1 MEPGESICT
10 EFPDSSCSHVG
21 PPAAP
26 PTPQEI
32 QRKLSMHAPTAPV
45 PINKRSS
52 MRQTAPLS
60 GTESDSDAGGAVASS
75 FSPSVTSQGIPSEF
89 SSSLQPLSVIA
100 EKRNPSGEETDD
112 DEDDDDDPALAR
124 RGPAEKEVKGEL
136 VLKSG
141 FLWKKGERRKT
152 WKKRW
157 FVLRTAKLGLY
168 KNEQE
173 YKLLRLVDLNEVH
186 SVAPCALKKHT
197 NTLAI
202 VTPTRTFYLQAET
215 LAECDAWVRA
225 LGEARLRLKET
236 GTETPVAPPGAP
248 SAAVSASPIVSA
260 QTPPAASTMAY
271 ATPSSPLQH
280 TMSSSDS
287 EGEGDMDGVA
297 PTPIDPK
304 QIVLQGYLMKC
315 GTHMKNWRKRY
326 FILTPETLK
335 YGKSHMVSPLTLHE
349 TIRNEPIQQSMK
361 HMRSVQVT
369 QILDAI
375 ETTASSK
382 GIAPTISPPASSGD
396 KEHIFKI
403 ITPKRSFMLC
413 APSEEEEIKWLSAVR
428 ALIARRTAGIPTAAE
443 EDTSRARAKSIS
455 TRSIGDVVG
464 APIPTTS
471 APVTIR

>member
-1 MEPGESICT
+1 MEP
-10 EFPDSSCSHVG
+10 V
-21 PPAAP
+21 AP

-32 QRKLSMHAPTAPV
+32 QRKLSMHSPTAPV
-45 PINKRSS
+45 PINKRNSVFRPLHQ
-52 MRQTAPLS
+52 RQTAPLS

-75 FSPSVTSQGIPSEF
+75 FSPSITSQNIPSEF
-89 SSSLQPLSVIA
+89 SGALQPLSVIA
-100 EKRNPSGEETDD
+100 ERRNPSGEETDED
-112 DEDDDDDPALAR
+112 DEDEDDPALAR
-124 RGPAEKEVKGEL
+124 RGPAEKEVKDE
-136 VLKSG
+136 VVVKSG

-173 YKLLRLVDLNEVH
+173 YKLLRLVDLNDVH

-215 LAECDAWVRA
+215 QGECDAWVRT
-225 LGEARLRLKET
+225 LNETRLRLKET
-236 GTETPVAPPGAP
+236 GVETPVPQPGVPNITIPAAPIP
-248 SAAVSASPIVSA
+248 SG
-260 QTPPAASTMAY
+260 QTPPAASAMAY

-280 TMSSSDS
+280 TMSSSES
-287 EGEGDMDGVA
+287 EGEGDLDGA
-297 PTPIDPK
+297 TPTPIDPK

-315 GTHMKNWRKRY
+315 GAHMKNWRKRY

-335 YGKSHMVSPLTLHE
+335 YGKSHM
-349 TIRNEPIQQSMK
+349 SMK
-361 HMRSVQVT
+361 HMRTVQVT

-375 ETTASSK
+375 ETTASK
-382 GIAPTISPPASSGD
+382 GVAPSISPPASTGD

-403 ITPKRSFMLC
+403 ITPKKSFMLC

-428 ALIARRTAGIPTAAE
+428 ALIARRAAGAPAVSPTE
-443 EDTSRARAKSIS
+443 EGTSRGRAKSIS

-471 APVTIR
+471 TPVATR

>member
-1 MEPGESICT
+1 MEP
-10 EFPDSSCSHVG
+10 V
-21 PPAAP
+21 AP

-45 PINKRSS
+45 PINKRNS

-100 EKRNPSGEETDD
+100 EKRTPSGEETDED
-112 DEDDDDDPALAR
+112 DEDEDDPALAR
-124 RGPAEKEVKGEL
+124 RGPAEKEVKDEV

-173 YKLLRLVDLNEVH
+173 YKLLRLVDLNDVH
-186 SVAPCALKKHT
+186 SAAPCALKKHT

-202 VTPTRTFYLQAET
+202 VTPARTYYVQAET
-215 LAECDAWVRA
+215 PAECDAWVRA
-225 LGEARLRLKET
+225 LNEARLRLKGT
-236 GTETPVAPPGAP
+236 GAETPVPLPGPPN
-248 SAAVSASPIVSA
+248 AVVPTSPIASG
-260 QTPPAASTMAY
+260 QTPPATSAMAY
-271 ATPSSPLQH
+271 AAPSSPLQH

-287 EGEGDMDGVA
+287 EGEGDVDGA
-297 PTPIDPK
+297 TPTPIDPK

-335 YGKSHMVSPLTLHE
+335 YGKSHM
-349 TIRNEPIQQSMK
+349 SMK
-361 HMRSVQVT
+361 NMRSVQVT

-382 GIAPTISPPASSGD
+382 GIAPSISPPTSSGD

-428 ALIARRTAGIPTAAE
+428 ALIARRAAGIPTTAPAE
-443 EDTSRARAKSIS
+443 EDTSRTRAKSIS